1 VKYASY
7 SVIKGNT
14 KFNSK
19 FYGGVTKKAD
29 IKTVGN
35 MQSGFSETNAN
46 YLIQEWFYGADT
58 PMPLAGGDSANPD
71 SASGVYENKTFTTGA
86 PLYEGDKRTNNDS
99 TDANRNI
106 TADDVNQGAVGS
118 CYYVAAIGAMAQI
131 GSGNSAGSLISNCFF
146 ISIPPLPLYPPK

>member
-1 VKYASY
+1 MRGILDTAKIGGINANEWSDLNTIYTQVNAANDFTDAFVKYASY

-58 PMPLAGGDSANPD
+58 PMPLAGG
-71 SASGVYENKTFTTGA
+71 
-86 PLYEGDKRTNNDS
+86 
-99 TDANRNI
+99 
-106 TADDVNQGAVGS
+106 
-118 CYYVAAIGAMAQI
+118 
-131 GSGNSAGSLISNCFF
+131 
-146 ISIPPLPLYPPK
+146 